1 MVILAIF
8 LLIGFSLQA
17 FSVKRV
23 FFLMGTY
30 GVIEMPSDREV
41 YEVYRTLREIEK
53 KISDH
58 LENSDISRIN
68 NNAGV
73 KPVKVSTLTY
83 RLLQEALL
91 ISELTDGRFDITIG
105 SYTINHK
112 RKKKIDE
119 DRAKRLINY
128 RELEL
133 REGLAFLRR
142 RNMAVDTGGIGKG
155 FALSEVR
162 KSVQSPW
169 GFISIGGDMTLWGHS
184 RVLAVRTPFEPRPF
198 IEGVNKGDLCLSTS
212 GNYHKRHIKQK
223 DQSLMQ
229 ITVVHRDCTIADAL
243 ATALFT
249 MNREERRAILKKLP
263 SLGIL
268 EVYRDHSF
276 WMNRRFADYFEVLF
290 LRSP

>member
-17 FSVKRV
+17 FPVKRV

-30 GVIEMPSDREV
+30 GVVEMPSEREV
-41 YEVYRTLREIEK
+41 YEVYRILRDIEK
-53 KISDH
+53 RISDH
-58 LENSDISRIN
+58 MQNSDISRIN
-68 NNAGV
+68 RSAGTE
-73 KPVKVSTLTY
+73 PIKVSTVTY
-83 RLLQEALL
+83 RLLKKALF
-91 ISELTDGRFDITIG
+91 ISELTDGHFDITVG

-112 RKKKIDE
+112 RNKKIAKDE
-119 DRAKRLINY
+119 AKRLINY

-133 REGLAFLRR
+133 KEGLAFLRR

-155 FALSEVR
+155 FALDEARRAVNSR
-162 KSVQSPW
+162 W

-184 RVLAVRTPFEPRPF
+184 RALAVRTPFEPRPF
-198 IEGVNKGDLCLSTS
+198 IEGVNGGDLCLSTS
-212 GNYHKRHIKQK
+212 GNYHKRHIEQE
-223 DQSLMQ
+223 DSDLVQ

-249 MNREERRAILKKLP
+249 MNRKERKAILKKLP

-268 EVYRDHSF
+268 EVYRDRSF
-276 WMNRRFADYFEVLF
+276 WMNGRFADYFELLF